1 MSTADELQKKL
12 NDVWQKVLPLML
24 TRLEAIEGA
33 QRELQAGKLTDDLRL
48 DAALQAHKLAGS
60 LGVFGMQEASELAA
74 EIEQILSRDESLNE
88 ASSAQLT
95 DRVGRLKNTIES
107 R

>member
-24 TRLEAIEGA
+24 TRLEAIERA

-48 DAALQAHKLAGS
+48 DAAQQAHKLAGS

-74 EIEQILSRDESLNE
+74 KIEQLLSREEPPSTK
-88 ASSAQLT
+88 SSTQLT
-95 DRVGRLKNTIES
+95 DHVEKLKSRIES

>member
-1 MSTADELQKKL
+1 MSIADELQKKL
-12 NDVWQKVLPLML
+12 NDVWQEVLPLML
-24 TRLEAIEGA
+24 TRLEAIERA

-48 DAALQAHKLAGS
+48 DAAQQAHKLAGS

-74 EIEQILSRDESLNE
+74 KIEQLLSREQILNEES
-88 ASSAQLT
+88 SSQLT
-95 DRVGRLKNTIES
+95 DCVDRLKSTIES

>member
-24 TRLEAIEGA
+24 TRLEAIQRA

-48 DAALQAHKLAGS
+48 DAAQQAHKLAGS

-74 EIEQILSRDESLNE
+74 KIEQLLSSEEILNE
-88 ASSAQLT
+88 ESSAQLT
-95 DRVGRLKNTIES
+95 DCVERLKSKIES

>member
-12 NDVWQKVLPLML
+12 NDVWHKVFPLML
-24 TRLEAIEGA
+24 TRLEAIERA

-48 DAALQAHKLAGS
+48 DAAQQAHKLAGS
-60 LGVFGMQEASELAA
+60 LGVFGAQEASELAA
-74 EIEQILSRDESLNE
+74 KIEQLLSSEEILNE
-88 ASSAQLT
+88 ESSAQLT
-95 DRVGRLKNTIES
+95 DCVGRLKNTIES

>member
-24 TRLEAIEGA
+24 NRLEAI
-33 QRELQAGKLTDDLRL
+33 QRAARALHGGKLTDDLRL
-48 DAALQAHKLAGS
+48 DAAQQAHKLAGS
-60 LGVFGMQEASELAA
+60 LGVFGVQEASELAA
-74 EIEQILSRDESLNE
+74 RIEQLLSRDEILNE
-88 ASSAQLT
+88 ESSAQLT
-95 DRVGRLKNTIES
+95 DCVGRLKSTIES

>member
-12 NDVWQKVLPLML
+12 NEVWQKVLPLML
-24 TRLEAIEGA
+24 TRLEAIERA

-48 DAALQAHKLAGS
+48 DAAQQAHKLAGS
-60 LGVFGMQEASELAA
+60 LGVFGIQEASELAA
-74 EIEQILSRDESLNE
+74 KIEKILSRDESLNE
-88 ASSAQLT
+88 ESSEQLI
-95 DRVGRLKNTIES
+95 DCFERLKNTIES